1 MKQNH
6 VYLYIAINISII
18 DKNTVYM
25 RICPRDRTEV
35 NLAAGARHSYLNF
48 RINNIKKYFKF
59 IHIIN

>member
-25 RICPRDRTEV
+25 RICPGDRTEV

-48 RINNIKKYFKF
+48 RINNIKK
-59 IHIIN
+59 IL